1 MIKVYYRSSCSSTQ
15 RTFRWFEEEHSIPI
29 EKRQISKI
37 TSQELVKIL
46 SLTDSGLEDVLKRS
60 SRHRSVYTNFMNS
73 GVDRS
78 FRESV
83 MFLQKNT
90 DLLQTPIIVKENKLL
105 IGFNNDEIRQFLPQE
120 YRRQKKTFEL

>member
-15 RTFRWFEEEHSIPI
+15 RTFRWFEEHSIPI
-29 EKRQISKI
+29 EKRRISKI

-46 SLTDSGLEDVLKRS
+46 SLTDLGLEDVLKRS
-60 SRHRSVYTNFMNS
+60 SRHRSVYTNFMN
-73 GVDRS
+73 GEAECS